1 MTNEAFLKNL
11 QAITA
16 KEQNAQTTA
25 EFAAAFLEGCAEEL
39 KIYTMGI
46 TAPDN
51 ADEVH
56 PLFIG
61 PENNR
66 MMLCYTSTEEAG
78 KFHRKLAEQDTRKLI
93 CMHVA
98 AETVLSTALADPAV
112 QAIGF
117 DLDGDHSVVVG
128 RAVFEAILHK

>member
-25 EFAAAFLEGCAEEL
+25 EFAAVFLEGCAEEL

-56 PLFIG
+56 L
-61 PENNR
+61 
-66 MMLCYTSTEEAG
+66 LHV
-78 KFHRKLAEQDTRKLI
+78 HRR
-93 CMHVA
+93 
-98 AETVLSTALADPAV
+98 S
-112 QAIGF
+112 G
-117 DLDGDHSVVVG
+117 
-128 RAVFEAILHK
+128 